1 MPLSF
6 WACKDSEISRKLSM
20 DFIIF
25 VPNLT
30 KYSFIGMATFRQRAL
45 DEASMHETGRFFVE
59 EGPVSKYFGQ
69 NVLDLDKMR
78 GYMSQQAYEAVLA
91 SVKFGA
97 KLDRGVSNE
106 IASGMKAWAM
116 EMGATHYTHLFHP
129 LTDST
134 AEKHEAFISFKDGK
148 AFEKFNGSALVQQE
162 PDASSFPN
170 GGLRNTFEARGYSA
184 WDPSSPVFVMD
195 GTLCIPSVFVSY
207 TGEALDTKVPNLK
220 SMHALSEAASSV
232 AALFD
237 ENVKSVKVNLGIEQ
251 EYFLVDESLYNARPD
266 LVLTGRTVIGHTS
279 AKDQQLEDHYFGAI
293 PSRVRAFM
301 KDFETEAYKLGIL
314 LQTRHNEVAPNQFE
328 CAPVFCE
335 ATKAIDQNM
344 MLMIIMQKVAEKHRL
359 KVIFHE
365 KPFDGVNGSGKHCNW
380 SLTTDTGVNLLS
392 PGKTPTKNLQFLS
405 FYASVLRAVHK
416 HHYLLMT
423 SVASLSNS
431 YRLGGNEAPPA
442 VMSVFS
448 GSTLYSVF
456 QAIMN
461 MKDIKESV
469 ASSQES
475 IKIVNS
481 IPEIFPDNTDR
492 NRTSPF
498 AFTGN
503 RFEFRAVGS
512 SQNVASAVYV
522 LNSIVAESLNEFK
535 AYVDALELAGE
546 VRSSAVMAVVRRFI
560 TESRDI
566 MFEGN
571 GYSKEWEIE
580 SEARG
585 LKAVKNVT
593 EAYEVYHE
601 PQTVE
606 LFDRLGVLAP
616 NEVEARFEILN
627 ETYVKKL
634 QIEARILGDM
644 CLNHVIPAA
653 VKYQNI
659 LIENV
664 KGIKDIFGDSFMEY
678 CASEVETLKKI
689 SLYINGVSADVESL
703 VEARKKANRIED
715 IAERA
720 KVYSHEVKDMM
731 EKVRVSADNLEM
743 LIDDEMWPLP
753 KYRELLFF

>member
-1 MPLSF
+1 
-6 WACKDSEISRKLSM
+6 
-20 DFIIF
+20 
-25 VPNLT
+25 
-30 KYSFIGMATFRQRAL
+30 MATFRQRAL
-45 DEASMHETGRFFVE
+45 DEASTHKTGRYYVE
-59 EGPVSKYFGQ
+59 EGPVSNYFGQ
-69 NVLDLDKMR
+69 NVLDLDKMQN
-78 GYMSQQAYEAVLA
+78 YMSAKAYDAVLS

-97 KLDRGVSNE
+97 KLDLSVADE
-106 IASGMKAWAM
+106 IAAGMMKWAM
-116 EMGATHYTHLFHP
+116 ENGATHYTHLFQP

-134 AEKHEAFISFKDGK
+134 AEKHEAFITVKDGRP
-148 AFEKFNGSALVQQE
+148 FEKFNGSALVQQE

-184 WDPSSPVFVMD
+184 WDPLSPVFLMD

-220 SMHALSEAASSV
+220 SLHALSEAATKV
-232 AALFD
+232 VNLFD
-237 ENVKSVKVNLGIEQ
+237 ENVSSVKVNLGIEQ
-251 EYFLVDESLYNARPD
+251 EYFLVDEALYNARPD
-266 LVLTGRTVIGHTS
+266 LMLCSRTVIGHTS

-293 PSRVRAFM
+293 PSRVSSFM

-328 CAPVFCE
+328 CAPVYCE
-335 ATKAIDQNM
+335 AIKAIDQNM
-344 MLMIIMQKVAEKHRL
+344 MLMIVMQKVAEKHHL
-359 KVIFHE
+359 KVILHE

-380 SLTTDTGVNLLS
+380 SIVTDTGVNLLS

-405 FYASVLRAVHK
+405 FYAAVLRAVYK

-423 SVASLSNS
+423 SVATLGNS
-431 YRLGGNEAPPA
+431 YRLGGHEAPPA
-442 VMSVFS
+442 MMSVFS
-448 GSTLYSVF
+448 GSTLYRVF
-456 QAIMN
+456 QSILG
-461 MKDIKESV
+461 MKDADV
-469 ASSQES
+469 ASGSQES
-475 IKIVNS
+475 IRIVNS

-522 LNSIVAESLNEFK
+522 VNSVVAESLNEFR
-535 AYVDALELAGE
+535 AEVDALEASGE
-546 VRSSAVMAVVRRFI
+546 DRSSAVMAVVKKFI
-560 TESRDI
+560 SESQDI

-571 GYSKEWEIE
+571 GYSKEWEKE
-580 SEARG
+580 SQKRG
-585 LKAVKNVT
+585 LRAVRNVP
-593 EAYEVYHE
+593 ESYEVYHE

-606 LFDRLGVLAP
+606 LFSKLGVLAP

-634 QIEARILGDM
+634 QIEARIIGDM

-653 VKYQNI
+653 VKYQNV

-664 KGIKDIFGDSFMEY
+664 NGIKEIFGKGYLEFCSAEI
-678 CASEVETLKKI
+678 ETLKKI
-689 SLYINGVSADVESL
+689 STYINSISIYVEQL
-703 VEARKKANRIED
+703 VEARKKANRVED
-715 IAERA
+715 MAERA
-720 KVYSHEVKDMM
+720 KMYSLEVMDMM
-731 EKVRVSADNLEM
+731 DKVRENADKLEM
-743 LIDDEMWPLP
+743 LIDDEMWTLP

>member
-1 MPLSF
+1 
-6 WACKDSEISRKLSM
+6 
-20 DFIIF
+20 
-25 VPNLT
+25 
-30 KYSFIGMATFRQRAL
+30 MATFRERAL
-45 DEASMHETGRFFVE
+45 NEAASHGSGRYYLE
-59 EGPVSKYFGQ
+59 EGPVSDYFGQ

-78 GYMSQQAYEAVLA
+78 GYMSQKAYEAVVA
-91 SVKFGA
+91 SARYGA
-97 KLDRGVSNE
+97 KLDRSASDE
-106 IASGMKAWAM
+106 IAAGMMKWAI

-134 AEKHEAFISFKDGK
+134 AEKHEAFIKFKDGK

-162 PDASSFPN
+162 PDASSFPT

-184 WDPSSPVFVMD
+184 WDPSSPVFLMD

-220 SMHALSEAASSV
+220 SLHALSEAAAKVSR
-232 AALFD
+232 LFD
-237 ENVKSVKVNLGIEQ
+237 ENVASVRVNLGIEQ
-251 EYFLVDESLYNARPD
+251 EYFLVDESLYNSRPD
-266 LVLTGRTVIGHTS
+266 LMLCGRTIIGHTS

-293 PSRVRAFM
+293 PSRVSSFM
-301 KDFETEAYKLGIL
+301 KDFESEAYKLGIL

-344 MLMIIMQKVAEKHRL
+344 MLMIIMQKVAERHHL
-359 KVIFHE
+359 KAIFHE

-380 SLTTDTGVNLLS
+380 SIMTDTGVNLLS
-392 PGKTPTKNLQFLS
+392 PGSTPTKNLQFLS
-405 FYASVLRAVHK
+405 FYASVVRAVHK
-416 HHYLLMT
+416 HHYLLMA
-423 SVASLSNS
+423 SVASLNNS
-431 YRLGGNEAPPA
+431 YRLGGGEAPPA
-442 VMSVFS
+442 VMSIFS
-448 GSTLYSVF
+448 GSTLYGVF
-456 QAIMN
+456 ESILNMN
-461 MKDIKESV
+461 DVKE
-469 ASSQES
+469 ASGNSLES
-475 IKIVNS
+475 IKVVES
-481 IPEIFPDNTDR
+481 LPEIFPDNTDR

-512 SQNVASAVYV
+512 SQNVASAVFV
-522 LNSIVAESLNEFK
+522 LNSIVAESLNDFHAAVSE
-535 AYVDALELAGE
+535 LEAAGE
-546 VRSSAVMAVVRRFI
+546 SRSAAVMTVVRRFFA
-560 TESRDI
+560 EAKDI

-571 GYSKEWEIE
+571 GYSHEWEK
-580 SEARG
+580 EAERRG
-585 LKAVKNVT
+585 LRAIRNVPD
-593 EAYEVYHE
+593 AFDVYHE
-601 PQTVE
+601 DATIE
-606 LFDRLGVLAP
+606 LFGNIGVLAK
-616 NEVEARFEILN
+616 NELDARYEILN

-634 QIEARILGDM
+634 QIEARVIGDI

-664 KGIKDIFGDSFMEY
+664 KGMKDIFGDESVAL
-678 CASEVETLKKI
+678 CASEMATLKSI
-689 SLYINGVSADVESL
+689 SMYINKLSADVEAL
-703 VEARKKANRIED
+703 VNARKKANVIED

-731 EKVRVSADNLEM
+731 EEVRKSADNLEM

>member
-1 MPLSF
+1 
-6 WACKDSEISRKLSM
+6 
-20 DFIIF
+20 
-25 VPNLT
+25 
-30 KYSFIGMATFRQRAL
+30 MATFRQRAL
-45 DEASMHETGRFFVE
+45 DEAASHVSERFYKE
-59 EGPVSKYFGQ
+59 DKPVSEYFGQ
-69 NVLDLDKMR
+69 NVLDLDKMQK
-78 GYMSQQAYEAVLA
+78 YMSPQAYEAVLA
-91 SVKFGA
+91 SVRYGA
-97 KLDRGVSNE
+97 KLNRDFSDE
-106 IASGMKAWAM
+106 IAAGMKNWAI

-134 AEKHEAFISFKDGK
+134 AEKHEAFVSVKDGK

-162 PDASSFPN
+162 PDASSFPT

-184 WDPSSPVFVMD
+184 WDPSSPVFLMD

-220 SMHALSEAASSV
+220 SLHALSV
-232 AALFD
+232 AAVKVVNLFD
-237 ENVKSVKVNLGIEQ
+237 QSVNAVNVNLGIEQ
-251 EYFLVDESLYNARPD
+251 EYFLVDESLYAARPD
-266 LVLTGRTVIGHTS
+266 LALCGRTVIGHTS

-293 PSRVRAFM
+293 PSKVSAFM

-344 MLMIIMQKVAEKHRL
+344 MLMIVMQKVAEKHHLR
-359 KVIFHE
+359 VIFHE

-405 FYASVLRAVHK
+405 FYASVLRAVYR
-416 HHYLLMT
+416 HHFLLMT
-423 SVASLSNS
+423 SVATLSNS
-431 YRLGGNEAPPA
+431 YRLGGGEAPPA

-448 GSTLYSVF
+448 GSTLYRVF
-456 QAIMN
+456 QSILN
-461 MKDIKESV
+461 IDDVQEEDTDKL
-469 ASSQES
+469 ES
-475 IKIVNS
+475 IRIVNS

-512 SQNVASAVYV
+512 SQNVASAVFV
-522 LNSIVAESLNEFK
+522 LNSMVAESLNEFH
-535 AYVDALELAGE
+535 AQVEELEAAGKD
-546 VRSSAVMAVVRRFI
+546 RSSAVMKVVRRFI
-560 TESRDI
+560 REAQNI

-571 GYSKEWEIE
+571 GYSTQWQE
-580 SEARG
+580 EAASRG
-585 LKAVKNVT
+585 LKAVENVPDS
-593 EAYEVYHE
+593 YEVYHQK
-601 PQTVE
+601 QTVE
-606 LFDRLGVLAP
+606 LFDKLGVLAP
-616 NEVEARFEILN
+616 NEVEARFGILN

-659 LIENV
+659 LIENISGM
-664 KGIKDIFGDSFMEY
+664 KNIFGEEY
-678 CASEVETLKKI
+678 VSLCQSEIRTLREI
-689 SLYINGVSADVESL
+689 SLYINNVSSDVHSL
-703 VEARKKANRIED
+703 VEARKKANRVED
-715 IAERA
+715 IALRA
-720 KVYSHEVKDMM
+720 KMYSKDVKSMM

-743 LIDDEMWPLP
+743 LIDDEVWPLP

>member
-1 MPLSF
+1 
-6 WACKDSEISRKLSM
+6 
-20 DFIIF
+20 
-25 VPNLT
+25 
-30 KYSFIGMATFRQRAL
+30 MATFRQRAL
-45 DEASMHETGRFFVE
+45 DEAAAHQTGRYYFE
-59 EGPVSKYFGQ
+59 NGPVSEYFGK
-69 NVLDLDKMR
+69 NVLDIDKMR
-78 GYMSQQAYEAVLA
+78 SYMSQQAYEAVLA

-97 KLDRGVSNE
+97 KLDRSLADE
-106 IASGMKAWAM
+106 IAEGMKAWAM

-134 AEKHEAFISFKDGK
+134 AEKHEAFISVKDGQ
-148 AFEKFNGSALVQQE
+148 AFEKFKGSALVQQE

-184 WDPSSPVFVMD
+184 WDPSSPVFIMD

-207 TGEALDTKVPNLK
+207 TGEALDTKAPNLK
-220 SMHALSEAASSV
+220 SMQALSDAAV
-232 AALFD
+232 KVVNLFD
-237 ENVKSVKVNLGIEQ
+237 ESVNAVRVNLGIEQ
-251 EYFLVDESLYNARPD
+251 EYFLVDEALYNARPD
-266 LVLTGRTVIGHTS
+266 LMLSGRTVIGHTS

-293 PSRVRAFM
+293 PSRVSSFM

-328 CAPVFCE
+328 CAPLFCE

-344 MLMIIMQKVAEKHRL
+344 MLMIVMQKVAERHHL

-380 SLTTDTGVNLLS
+380 SIMTDTGVNILS

-405 FYASVLRAVHK
+405 FYAAVLRAMHK
-416 HHYLLMT
+416 HHFLMMT
-423 SVASLSNS
+423 SAASLSNS

-448 GSTLYSVF
+448 GSTLYGVF
-456 QAIMN
+456 QAIMH
-461 MKDIKESV
+461 MHDLVDHSAK
-469 ASSQES
+469 QES
-475 IKIVNS
+475 ITIVNS
-481 IPEIFPDNTDR
+481 LPEIFPDNTDR

-512 SQNVASAVYV
+512 SQNVASATYV
-522 LNSIVAESLNEFK
+522 LNSVVAESLNDFYAEVK
-535 AYVDALELAGE
+535 ALEADGVE
-546 VRSSAVMAVVRRFI
+546 RSDAVMTVVRKFV
-560 TESRDI
+560 TESKDI

-580 SEARG
+580 SAARG
-585 LKAVKNVT
+585 LRAVKNVP
-593 EAYEVYHE
+593 EAFEVYHE
-601 PQTVE
+601 AQTVE
-606 LFDRLGVLAP
+606 LFEKLGVLAK
-616 NEVEARFEILN
+616 NEIEARFEIFN

-634 QIEARILGDM
+634 QIEARIIGDI

-653 VKYQNI
+653 VRYQNV

-664 KGIKDIFGDSFMEY
+664 KGIKDIFGDGYLDFCSAEI
-678 CASEVETLKKI
+678 ETLKKI
-689 SLYINGVSADVESL
+689 STYINRISMDVEEL
-703 VEARKKANRIED
+703 VEARKRANRIEN

-720 KVYSHEVKDMM
+720 KVYSHSVKDMM
-731 EKVRVSADNLEM
+731 DKVRDSADHLEM

>member
-1 MPLSF
+1 
-6 WACKDSEISRKLSM
+6 
-20 DFIIF
+20 
-25 VPNLT
+25 
-30 KYSFIGMATFRQRAL
+30 MATFRQRAL
-45 DEASMHETGRFFVE
+45 NEAAAHQTGRFFVE

-69 NVLDLDKMR
+69 NVFDLDKMR
-78 GYMSQQAYEAVLA
+78 VYMSQQAYEAVLA
-91 SVKFGA
+91 SVKYGT
-97 KLDRGVSNE
+97 KLDRAYSNE
-106 IASGMKAWAM
+106 IASGMKAWAI
-116 EMGATHYTHLFHP
+116 EMGATHYTHLFQP
-129 LTDST
+129 LTDAT
-134 AEKHEAFISFKDGK
+134 AEKHEAFIAVKDGK

-184 WDPSSPVFVMD
+184 WDPSSPVFIMD

-220 SMHALSEAASSV
+220 SLQALSNAATSV
-232 AALFD
+232 ANLFD
-237 ENVKSVKVNLGIEQ
+237 PNVKAVSVNLGLEQ
-251 EYFLVDESLYNARPD
+251 EYFLVDEALYNARPD
-266 LVLTGRTVIGHTS
+266 LVLGGRTVIGHTS

-293 PSRVRAFM
+293 PSRVNNFM

-335 ATKAIDQNM
+335 ATKAVDQNM
-344 MLMIIMQKVAEKHRL
+344 MLMILMQKVAEKHHL

-380 SLTTDTGVNLLS
+380 SMMTDTGVNLLS
-392 PGKTPTKNLQFLS
+392 PGKTPDKNLQFLS
-405 FYASVLRAVHK
+405 FYASVVKAVYK

-423 SVASLSNS
+423 SVATLSNS

-442 VMSVFS
+442 VMSIFS
-448 GSTLYSVF
+448 GSTLYKVF
-456 QAIMN
+456 QTILGMN
-461 MKDIKESV
+461 MMTESEAKKESIEI
-469 ASSQES
+469 AR
-475 IKIVNS
+475 S

-522 LNSIVAESLNEFK
+522 VNTAVAEALLEFRSE
-535 AYVDALELAGE
+535 VDIQEAAGID
-546 VRSSAVMAVVRRFI
+546 RSTAVMNTVRKFI
-560 TESRDI
+560 SESKDI

-571 GYSKEWEIE
+571 GYSKEWEDE
-580 SEARG
+580 SARRG
-585 LKAVKNVT
+585 LRAVRNVP

-601 PQTVE
+601 QQTVD
-606 LFDRLGVLAP
+606 LFRNMGVLAP

-634 QIEARILGDM
+634 QIEARVIGDI

-653 VKYQNI
+653 VKYQNL

-664 KGIKDIFGDSFMEY
+664 KGIKEVFGESYLEV
-678 CASEVETLKKI
+678 CQSELKTLQKI
-689 SLYINGVSADVESL
+689 SKYINDISNDVEAL
-703 VEARKKANRIED
+703 VESRKKANRIED
-715 IAERA
+715 IAQRA

-731 EKVRVSADNLEM
+731 DKVRYSADHLEM
-743 LIDDEMWPLP
+743 IVDDEMWPMP
-753 KYRELLFF
+753 KYRELLFI

>member
-1 MPLSF
+1 
-6 WACKDSEISRKLSM
+6 
-20 DFIIF
+20 
-25 VPNLT
+25 
-30 KYSFIGMATFRQRAL
+30 MATFRQRAL
-45 DEASMHETGRFFVE
+45 NEAAMHQTGRFYQE
-59 EGPVSKYFGQ
+59 EGPVSEYFGK

-78 GYMSQQAYEAVLA
+78 SYMSQKAYNAVLA

-97 KLDRGVSNE
+97 KLDRSVSDE
-106 IASGMKAWAM
+106 IAAGMKTWAT

-134 AEKHEAFISFKDGK
+134 AEKHEAFVSVKDGK
-148 AFEKFNGSALVQQE
+148 AVEKFNGSALVQQE

-184 WDPSSPVFVMD
+184 WDPSSPVFIMD

-207 TGEALDTKVPNLK
+207 TGEALDTKAPNLK
-220 SMHALSEAASSV
+220 SMHALSIAATRV
-232 AALFD
+232 ANLFD
-237 ENVKSVKVNLGIEQ
+237 ESVGSVWVNLGIEQ

-266 LVLTGRTVIGHTS
+266 LMLSGRTVIGHTS

-293 PSRVRAFM
+293 PSRVSSFM

-328 CAPVFCE
+328 CAPLYCE

-344 MLMIIMQKVAEKHRL
+344 MLMIIMQKVAEKHHL

-380 SLTTDTGVNLLS
+380 SIMTDTGINLLS
-392 PGKTPTKNLQFLS
+392 PGKTPTKNLSFLS
-405 FYASVLRAVHK
+405 FYAAVLRAMYR
-416 HHYLLMT
+416 HHFLMMT

-448 GSTLYSVF
+448 GSTLYRVF
-456 QAIMN
+456 QSIMK
-461 MKDIKESV
+461 MKDLKESS
-469 ASSQES
+469 SSQES
-475 IKIVNS
+475 ITIVNS

-522 LNSIVAESLNEFK
+522 INTVVAESLNEFRDE
-535 AYVDALELAGE
+535 VDALEASGVE
-546 VRSSAVMAVVRRFI
+546 RSEAVMKTVRKFV
-560 TESRDI
+560 TDAKDI

-580 SEARG
+580 SEKRG
-585 LKAVKNVT
+585 LRAVKNVP
-593 EAYEVYHE
+593 ESYEVYHE
-601 PQTVE
+601 QQTLD
-606 LFDRLGVLAP
+606 LFSKLGILAP

-634 QIEARILGDM
+634 QIEARIIGDM

-653 VKYQNI
+653 VRYQNV

-664 KGIKDIFGDSFMEY
+664 KGMKEIFGDLHAEL
-678 CASEVETLKKI
+678 CVAEIETLKKI
-689 SLYINGVSADVESL
+689 STYINSISADVEAL
-703 VEARKKANRIED
+703 VEERKTANRIEN

-720 KVYSHEVKDMM
+720 KVYSHNVKDMM
-731 EKVRVSADNLEM
+731 EKVRDSADHLEM
-743 LIDDEMWPLP
+743 LVDDEMWPLP

>member
-1 MPLSF
+1 
-6 WACKDSEISRKLSM
+6 
-20 DFIIF
+20 
-25 VPNLT
+25 
-30 KYSFIGMATFRQRAL
+30 MATFRERAL
-45 DEASMHETGRFFVE
+45 NEASSHNTGRYYVE
-59 EGPVSKYFGQ
+59 EGPVSGYFGQ

-78 GYMSQQAYEAVLA
+78 GYMSQKAYEAVLA
-91 SVKFGA
+91 SVQYGA
-97 KLDRGVSNE
+97 KLDRSVSDE
-106 IASGMKAWAM
+106 IAAGMMAWAI

-134 AEKHEAFISFKDGK
+134 AEKHEAFIKFKDGQ
-148 AFEKFNGSALVQQE
+148 AFEKFSGSALVQQE
-162 PDASSFPN
+162 PDASSFPT

-184 WDPSSPVFVMD
+184 WDPSSPVFLMD

-207 TGEALDTKVPNLK
+207 TGEALDTKAPNLK
-220 SMHALSEAASSV
+220 SLHALSEAASKV
-232 AALFD
+232 CRLFD
-237 ENVKSVKVNLGIEQ
+237 ENVSSVKVNLGIEQ
-251 EYFLVDESLYNARPD
+251 EYFLVDESLYNSRPD
-266 LVLTGRTVIGHTS
+266 LMLCGRTVIGHTS

-293 PSRVRAFM
+293 PSRVSSFM

-344 MLMIIMQKVAEKHRL
+344 MLMIVMQKVAERHRL

-380 SLTTDTGVNLLS
+380 SIMTDTGVNLLS
-392 PGKTPTKNLQFLS
+392 PGSTPTKNLQFLS
-405 FYASVLRAVHK
+405 FYASVVKAVHR

-423 SVASLSNS
+423 TVASLSNS
-431 YRLGGNEAPPA
+431 YRLGGGEAPPA

-448 GSTLYSVF
+448 GSTLYGVF
-456 QAIMN
+456 ESILN
-461 MKDIKESV
+461 MGAVNEPEANSL
-469 ASSQES
+469 ES

-512 SQNVASAVYV
+512 SQNVASAVFV
-522 LNSIVAESLNEFK
+522 LNSVVAESLNEFHD
-535 AYVDALELAGE
+535 AVLALENSGE
-546 VRSSAVMAVVRRFI
+546 SRSSAVMAVVRQFLS
-560 TESRDI
+560 ESRDI

-571 GYSKEWEIE
+571 GYSKEWEKEAE
-580 SEARG
+580 SRG
-585 LKAVKNVT
+585 LRAIRNVP
-593 EAYEVYHE
+593 EAFEVYHE
-601 PQTVE
+601 EATVRM
-606 LFDRLGVLAP
+606 FDGLDVLAP
-616 NEVEARFEILN
+616 NEIEARFEIFN

-634 QIEARILGDM
+634 QIEARVIGDM

-659 LIENV
+659 LIENI
-664 KGIKDIFGDSFMEY
+664 KGMKEIFGEESSVL
-678 CASEVETLKKI
+678 CASEIDTLKKI
-689 SLYINGVSADVESL
+689 SMYVNRISADVDAL

-720 KVYSHEVKDMM
+720 KVYSYDVKSMM
-731 EKVRVSADNLEM
+731 EKVRDSADNLEM